1 MNSNTMKRLRMVPAV
16 VLGLLLFGGVASA
29 QPSSGDDKSKSKS
42 STPTKKADTTPTST
56 TTGDDAGD
64 YIVTSSF
71 EVGYRGLG
79 VYGDEMKYRSDLN
92 YKAGPRLFDSSFL
105 MRAKEGK
112 GGLFD
117 TLLVTATGWG
127 ADPTSSMRISVEK
140 PEWYKFEGNYRR
152 AKYYRFLNNI
162 ANPNWVFGTVGSAN
176 YFPVPPNPVT
186 GLHGYNTRTEFGDFD
201 LTLFPKN
208 EWIRLNIGYSPEHY
222 SGPYFTT
229 YHQGGNEFQALVDS
243 RTRANDWRFG
253 AEGTIGKVDWT
264 ILHGIRWYKDDSDIA
279 TVPAFINPNNL
290 TNSSAVARF
299 TSFNRQEPTRGRVD
313 FTRLSA
319 HTFLAQRFDITGRF
333 IYSKATANSIFL
345 ENETGV
351 NFATRITGQPGSP
364 NTLLLGAYNIPSSA
378 SRPNTQGDVGLTI
391 FATDKLRISNTFRVE
406 DFTIDGF
413 ATFNDIFSVR
423 TSAGVVNTQSF
434 TNLQAFKTTSYR
446 KYLNTIEGNYE
457 FTKNYSVHFGY
468 RYGNRHDEQTL
479 TGYALNSNAP
489 TLGAPEFE
497 SEENH
502 THAILGGFRMRPTK
516 NWTVYFDAE
525 HGTADNVF
533 TRIGNYDY
541 TNLRAKSRWIASR
554 KVNVNLGFIFRDN
567 SNPSEIAGDSLGNF
581 GVDLKTRIFQS
592 SVDWQAKSNVSVSFG
607 YNYNWVNSDST
618 IDYVY
623 QVIPTAP
630 PVPAA
635 VFHHF
640 GHALYFQRNNFFYTD
655 VVWRPNPRVSF
666 YGSYRVN
673 LDNGQGNQLSDPTG
687 GTPIPGGIVVNGSLK
702 NPANEGGTLITSY
715 PMSFQ
720 SPEGRLAIRLNRH
733 LDWNLGYQYFNYNE
747 DGFLRTFPLNAPRAQ
762 NYHAHLP
769 YMSLRVYI
777 GRKE

>member
-1 MNSNTMKRLRMVPAV
+1 MNSNTIKRLRIVPATL
-16 VLGLLLFGGVASA
+16 LGILLIASAAYA
-29 QPSSGDDKSKSKS
+29 QPSATDDKSKSKS
-42 STPTKKADTTPTST
+42 TTPAKKADTTPTST

-79 VYGDEMKYRSDLN
+79 VYGDERKYRSDLG

-127 ADPTSSMRISVEK
+127 ADPTSSMRLSAEK
-140 PEWYKFEGNYRR
+140 PEWYRLEANYRR
-152 AKYYRFLNNI
+152 AKYYRYLNNI
-162 ANPNWVFGTVGSAN
+162 VNPNWVFGTVGSTN
-176 YFPVPPNPVT
+176 YFPVPPSSVT

-201 LTLFPKN
+201 LMLLPKDK
-208 EWIRLNIGYSPEHY
+208 WIRFNIGYSPEHY
-222 SGPYFTT
+222 SGPYFTN
-229 YHQGGNEFQALVDS
+229 YHQGGNEFQAMVDS
-243 RTRANDWRFG
+243 RTRANDLRLG

-264 ILHGIRWYKDDSDIA
+264 ILHGIRWFKEDSAIA
-279 TVPAFINPNNL
+279 TVPAYINPNNL

-299 TSFNRQEPTRGRVD
+299 TSFHREEPTRGRVD

-319 HTFLAQRFDITGRF
+319 HTFLAKRFDITGRF
-333 IYSKATANSIFL
+333 MYSKATANSVFL
-345 ENETGV
+345 EAEQGV
-351 NFATRITGQPGSP
+351 NFASRITGQPGSP
-364 NTLLLGAYNIPSSA
+364 NTLLLGAYNIPASV

-406 DFTIDGF
+406 DFTINGVG
-413 ATFNDIFSVR
+413 TFNDFFSVR
-423 TSAGVVNTQSF
+423 TTAGVVDTRQFS
-434 TNLQAFKTTSYR
+434 NLQGFTSTQYR
-446 KYLNTIEGNYE
+446 KYQDTIEGDYQFNPR
-457 FTKNYSVHFGY
+457 YSVHFGY
-468 RYGNRHDEQTL
+468 RYGHRRDQVDI
-479 TGYALNSNAP
+479 TGYLLNSNSPAL
-489 TLGAPEFE
+489 TDEHEFE
-497 SEENH
+497 ENT
-502 THAILGGFRMRPTK
+502 THSILGGFRMRPTK
-516 NWTVYFDAE
+516 NWTIYFDGE
-525 HGTADNVF
+525 RGTADNVF
-533 TRIGNYDY
+533 TRIGNYDF
-541 TNLRAKSRWIASR
+541 TNIRAKTRWAASR
-554 KVNVNLGFIFRDN
+554 KLNLNLGVIIRDN
-567 SNPSEIAGDSLGNF
+567 SNPSEIAGEALNDF
-581 GVDLKTRIFQS
+581 GVNLKTRIVQS
-592 SVDWQAKSNVSVSFG
+592 SVDWLAKDNLSFNFG
-607 YNYNWVNSDST
+607 YNYNWVNSDAT

-623 QVIPTAP
+623 QVIPAAP

-640 GHALYFQRNNFFYTD
+640 GNALYFQRNNFFYAD
-655 VVWRPNPRVSF
+655 VVWRPNWRVSF

-673 LDNGQGNQLSDPTG
+673 QDNGQGNRLSDPTG

-720 SPEGRLAIRLNRH
+720 SPEGRVAIRLNRH
-733 LDWNLGYQYFNYNE
+733 LDWNIGYQYFNYNE

>member
-1 MNSNTMKRLRMVPAV
+1 MKSNTIKALRIVPAIL
-16 VLGLLLFGGVASA
+16 LGILLMASAAYA
-29 QPSSGDDKSKSKS
+29 QPSATNDKSKSKS
-42 STPTKKADTTPTST
+42 NSSAKKTDATPTST

-64 YIVTSSF
+64 YIITSTF

-79 VYGDEMKYRSDLN
+79 VYGDERKYRSDLG

-127 ADPTSSMRISVEK
+127 ADPTSSMRLSAEK
-140 PEWYKFEGNYRR
+140 PEWYKLEANYRR
-152 AKYYRFLNNI
+152 AKYYRYLNNI

-176 YFPVPPNPVT
+176 YFPVPPSSVT

-201 LTLFPKN
+201 LTLLPKN
-208 EWIRLNIGYSPEHY
+208 DWIRFNIGYSPEHY
-222 SGPYFTT
+222 SGPFFTN
-229 YHQGGNEFQALVDS
+229 YHQGGNEFQAMVDS
-243 RTRANDWRFG
+243 STRANDLRLG

-264 ILHGIRWYKDDSDIA
+264 FLHGIRWFKEDSAVA
-279 TVPAFINPNNL
+279 TVPAYINPNNL

-299 TSFNRQEPTRGRVD
+299 TSFHREEPTRGRVD

-333 IYSKATANSIFL
+333 IYSKATSNSIFL

-351 NFATRITGQPGSP
+351 NFASRITGQPGSP
-364 NTLLLGAYNIPSSA
+364 NTLLLGAYNIPASV

-391 FATDKLRISNTFRVE
+391 LATDKLRISNTFRVE

-423 TSAGVVNTQSF
+423 TPAGVVDTRTNTF
-434 TNLQAFKTTSYR
+434 LQEFKTTKYR
-446 KYLNTIEGNYE
+446 KYQNTIEGDYQFNN
-457 FTKNYSVHFGY
+457 NYSIHFGY
-468 RYGNRHDEQTL
+468 RYGNRKEEETIS
-479 TGYALNSNAP
+479 GYHLNSNAP
-489 TLGAPEFE
+489 TLQTPGFE
-497 SEENH
+497 AEENH
-502 THAILGGFRMRPTK
+502 THSILGGFRMRPIK
-516 NWTVYFDAE
+516 NWTVYFDGE

-541 TNLRAKSRWIASR
+541 TNLRAKTRWIANR
-554 KVNVNLGFIFRDN
+554 KVNLNLGFILRDN
-567 SNPSEIAGDSLGNF
+567 TNPSEIAGETLGDF

-592 SVDWQAKSNVSVSFG
+592 SIDWLVKDNLSFNFG
-607 YNYNWVNSDST
+607 YNYNWVNSDAT

-623 QVIPTAP
+623 QVIPAAP

-640 GHALYFQRNNFFYTD
+640 GHALYFQRNHFFNAD
-655 VVWRPNPRVSF
+655 VVWRPNWRVSF

-673 LDNGQGNQLSDPTG
+673 LDDGQGDRLSDPTG

-720 SPEGRLAIRLNRH
+720 SPEFRFAIRLNRH

-769 YMSLRVYI
+769 YMSLRIYI